1 MRLYRTEYG
10 KTYKMYC
17 GENSEN
23 PAAAI
28 VCLTWSLAEKT
39 G

>member
-1 MRLYRTEYG
+1 MRLYRTGYG
-10 KTYKMYC
+10 KMYRMCC

-28 VCLTWSLAEKT
+28 VCLTWSLVEKT